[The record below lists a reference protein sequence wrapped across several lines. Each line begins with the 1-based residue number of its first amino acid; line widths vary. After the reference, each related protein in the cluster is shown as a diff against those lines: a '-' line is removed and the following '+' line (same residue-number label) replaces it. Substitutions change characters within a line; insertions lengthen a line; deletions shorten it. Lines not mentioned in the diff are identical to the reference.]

1 MTKYIVMVFAGA
13 CSYGMLSTFV
23 KLAYREGH
31 STAWIAASQ
40 ALTGMAVLWIW
51 AWLNG
56 RRLAPQA
63 GPRGRHRLAVI
74 AAGAAIGLTTYVY
87 YLSVRYIPASLAIVL
102 LMQFTW
108 MSILLEWVLFGTRPQ
123 GRQLVT
129 VGLILLGT
137 VMAGGLSST
146 EPDRRFLTGIGY
158 ALLSALL
165 YAVYIIANGRLGNG
179 MPAPRKSALIM
190 TGFAIGVATVN
201 VRELLWGP
209 SIQPGLLKWSLFLAV
224 FGTII
229 PPVLFSK
236 GIPKIGTGLSAI
248 IMTAELP
255 VAVLCA
261 HGLLGEPV
269 TALQWAGVVLM
280 LLAIVWMNSRP
291 GKRA

>member
-23 KLAYREGH
+23 KLAYHEGH
-31 STAWIAASQ
+31 STAWIAVSQ
-40 ALTGMAVLWIW
+40 ALMGMAALWIW
-51 AWLNG
+51 AWISD
-56 RRLAPQA
+56 RRRPQPVRA
-63 GPRGRHRLAVI
+63 HHWQPVI
-74 AAGAAIGLTTYVY
+74 AAGGAIGLTTYVY
-87 YLSVRYIPASLAIVL
+87 YLSVHYIPASLAIVL

-108 MSILLEWVLFGTRPQ
+108 MSLLLEWILSGTSPR
-123 GRQLVT
+123 GRQLIT

-137 VMAGGLSST
+137 VMAGNLGPAHL
-146 EPDRRFLTGIGY
+146 DRRFLTGTGY

-165 YAVYIIANGRLGNG
+165 YAVYIIANSRLGNG
-179 MPAPRKSALIM
+179 MPVPRKSALIM
-190 TGFAIGVATVN
+190 TGFTLGVVMVN
-201 VRELLWGP
+201 ARELLMGLP
-209 SIQPGLLKWSLFLAV
+209 VQPGLLKWSLFLAV

-229 PPVLFSK
+229 PPVLFAK
-236 GIPKIGTGLSAI
+236 GIPKIGAGLSAV

-269 TALQWAGVVLM
+269 TGLQWAGVVLM

-291 GKRA
+291 GKGA